1 MKRILHIV
9 LVLAVAAACR
19 GPRVIP
25 KDTLTDIYV
34 DMFLADQM
42 VREEEYTRDQMDTL
56 LLYEAVFEKYGYDT
70 DDYMYSVRHYL
81 RDPERFAKMFEA
93 VAKRLEGEV
102 ADLDKL
108 IQRQNQEAKKIRKKF
123 PQIDSILAPFSKE
136 SFYRGQVRVER
147 DSALYA
153 ALYRLVAIQEDTL
166 MMPVDSV
173 EARALR
179 DSLKALRDSL
189 KVETPA
195 DTAAKAVE
203 APKEKSLPE
212 RDAIR
217 RIREREP
224 EIIMTEE
231 VEDEAI

>member
-173 EARALR
+173 EARAAR
-179 DSLKALRDSL
+179 DSLKA
-189 KVETPA
+189 ETPV
-195 DTAAKAVE
+195 DTVAKAVKAPK
-203 APKEKSLPE
+203 APKERPLLE
-212 RDAIR
+212 RDMIR
-217 RIREREP
+217 PPRGRERE
-224 EIIMTEE
+224 IIETDE
-231 VEDEAI
+231 VEEEAIQE

>member
-108 IQRQNQEAKKIRKKF
+108 IQRQNQEAKKIRKKY

-173 EARALR
+173 KARALR

-189 KVETPA
+189 KVEAPA

-203 APKEKSLPE
+203 APKEKPLLE